1 MLPITNSE
9 TMHFYRDNDVF
20 EIVTNKF
27 IQSNF
32 IQLFDIKV
40 FYTKVC
46 GMCYMKF
53 IERMLN
59 KGSLKKFHTKMT

>member
-40 FYTKVC
+40 FYTKAC
-46 GMCYMKF
+46 GMCYMKLELF
-53 IERMLN
+53 FY
-59 KGSLKKFHTKMT
+59 KKTDVSPF